1 MRRVAAVLAIALA
14 ATPAMAAREPLGLF
28 TGWGAFRDTKPLRCY
43 AIAEPIDGPA
53 GARWRPFATIGHWPG
68 RKIRA
73 QFHIRLRAAKQLGAP
88 VTLAI
93 DDQHFPLVAGGA
105 DAWAPDARA
114 DAAIV
119 AAIRGGSRMSV
130 ATTAEDGKRITD
142 RYELRGAA
150 TAIDAAAIACARLG

>member
-1 MRRVAAVLAIALA
+1 MKAIAVIGLSALA
-14 ATPAMAAREPLGLF
+14 AGPAAAAREPLGLF
-28 TGWGAFRDTKPLRCY
+28 NGWAAFRDATPPRCY
-43 AIAEPIDGPA
+43 AIAEPVDAPA
-53 GARWRPFATIGHWPG
+53 GGQWRPFAAIGHWPG
-68 RKIRA
+68 RQIRG
-73 QFHIRLRAAKQLGAP
+73 QFHIRLRAAKQTGVA

-93 DDQHFPLVAGGA
+93 DDQHFTLVSGGA
-105 DAWAPDARA
+105 DAWAADARA